1 MTLPGPESAVS
12 LHRIY
17 ENGLQAD
24 IYMYIAAEVV
34 KFMGICFSYNEIEHS
49 QTLLQ
54 NEPNAST
61 GMR

>member
-1 MTLPGPESAVS
+1 MTLPGRESAVS

-24 IYMYIAAEVV
+24 IYPAAEMV

-54 NEPNAST
+54 NESNAST
-61 GMR
+61 DMR